1 MRKKWIVSTVLI
13 LVLSTLLAACSGSEG
28 GDNNDSNSNNNSNRN
43 ESNNQAGE
51 NTPTDQKIKISIWH
65 NYSGED
71 ARAVAIRSQIE
82 KFANEHPEVELD
94 QQAIP
99 PDGYRERLKTVAA
112 GNELPDVFFAHAGA
126 LMKEFY
132 DNGFIQPIDP
142 VLEKYPEWAGNFTNG
157 AFAPL
162 SFDGEIYATP
172 INASV
177 TSLFFYNK
185 ALFEEHHVKVPE
197 TWDELLAAIDAFN
210 AVGITPIAL
219 GNKAAWL
226 AQSSILGA
234 VADRV
239 TGTEWFLKAANQDGA
254 KFTDPEFIEV
264 LEYMQSLSNAN
275 AFQQGFNSID
285 NTQME
290 QYFIQGNA
298 AMMIDGSWGITN
310 MASTATE
317 EELAQIE
324 VAVIPAIPGGRGD
337 QNTITGGPGGGFV
350 LNKNVEGKKR
360 DLAFELLYA
369 VGGPDSMKAVA
380 ESNSIVNYKVDIDES
395 KVSSLYMKTYRLTQ
409 NVTFVPVYDAVLTSA
424 GADAI
429 NKGLQELFMGGN
441 PADIAQK
448 LQDAQARA
456 LAN

>member
-1 MRKKWIVSTVLI
+1 MRRTWLFSMIVVLA
-13 LVLSTLLAACSGSEG
+13 LSTLLAACSSK
-28 GDNNDSNSNNNSNRN
+28 GDNNSSSAPGSSSPGQ
-43 ESNNQAGE
+43 ESKTPPGE
-51 NTPTDQKIKISIWH
+51 KIKLSIWH
-65 NYSGED
+65 NFSGED
-71 ARAVAIRSQIE
+71 GRAVAIRAQIA
-82 KFANEHPEVELD
+82 KFEEEHPEVELD
-94 QQAIP
+94 HQPIP

-112 GNELPDVFFAHAGA
+112 GNEMPDIFFAHAGA
-126 LMKEFY
+126 LIKEFY

-142 VLEKYPEWAGNFTNG
+142 VLKKYPDWAANFTED
-157 AFAPL
+157 AFGPL
-162 SFDGEIYATP
+162 SFDGGVYATP

-177 TSLFFYNK
+177 TSILFYNK
-185 ALFEEHHVKVPE
+185 SLFEQHDVKVPE
-197 TWDELLAAIDAFN
+197 TWDELLTSIDAFN
-210 AVGITPIAL
+210 AAGVTPIAL

-317 EELAQIE
+317 EELSQIE
-324 VAVIPAIPGGRGD
+324 VTVIPAIPGGKGK
-337 QNTITGGPGGGFV
+337 QNTITGGAGGGFAI
-350 LNKNVEGKKR
+350 NKNLTGSQLE
-360 DLAFELLYA
+360 AAYELLYA
-369 VGGPDSMKAVA
+369 VGGPDAMKAVA
-380 ESNSIVNYKVDIDES
+380 EANQIVNYKVEIDES
-395 KVSSLYMKTYRLTQ
+395 KVSSLFLKAYDLTQ
-409 NVTFVPVYDAVLTSA
+409 QVSFVPVYDAVLSSA

-429 NKGLQELFMGGN
+429 NNGLQDLFMGGD
-441 PADIAQK
+441 PVQIAQK

-456 LAN
+456 IGK